1 MIKAIGHWWPWQGWV
16 NEVRGFFQPK
26 WLCNSQHPASKDT
39 PGQKTLCSVGY
50 CCSAMGNWNGLIGVF
65 TGELW
70 GNSPKIWTAL
80 HRRWRLVLK
89 SVCKCFSVGQ
99 RNNSDL
105 GKLQMRLWWELRC
118 SFLLPTTPSGRQ
130 EQRKEYSSNSLN
142 PQLCQVH
149 NPTKQVK
156 LFLQHYPH
164 KPPSWGCSE
173 IPIMSCV
180 GPGLHSPVDHY
191 SSEHSLANYLGS

>member
-1 MIKAIGHWWPWQGWV
+1 MNSEVFSNLNDYVIPSIQPPEICLVRKRCALWV
-16 NEVRGFFQPK
+16 T
-26 WLCNSQHPASKDT
+26 A
-39 PGQKTLCSVGY
+39 
-50 CCSAMGNWNGLIGVF
+50 ALIGVF

-70 GNSPKIWTAL
+70 VNSPKRWTAL
-80 HRRWRLVLK
+80 HRRWRWVLK
-89 SVCKCFSVGQ
+89 SVCKCFSVRQ
-99 RNNSDL
+99 RKNSDL
-105 GKLQMRLWWELRC
+105 GKLQMCLWWELRC

-149 NPTKQVK
+149 NPIKQVK

-191 SSEHSLANYLGS
+191 SSEHSLANYSGS